1 MKYFKHPKGVR
12 DNYWLF
18 KSILIMKLTFIL
30 TVFFSLHSMAKVYSQ
45 QKVTFNVKSVAF
57 GKVIS
62 AIQKQTNYHFV
73 FSERKIPSG
82 KKITLNVENEE
93 VTSVLNKL
101 LANSDFTYTELENN
115 LIVIS
120 QKNEIVSAA
129 VIRGKVVDENGA
141 PAPGVSVR
149 IKGTTTGTITDANG
163 NFSVNAPDNAVLVF
177 SFLGY
182 ETQEVAVAGKTELSV
197 KLTIAAKSLN
207 EVVVTALGISKEQ
220 KKLGYSVTTV
230 NGDALNKAK
239 ESNVALSLQGRVA
252 GLSVGASNG
261 GPGSSARVLLRGL
274 TSFTASS
281 PLYVINGVPM
291 DNTQRGASGEWGGAD
306 YGDGI
311 SNINPDDIESMT
323 VLKGQSASALY
334 GSRASNGVILITT
347 KTGKK
352 NSPFG
357 VEFNTNIQFDQ
368 PVDNTDFQQVYGQGL
383 LVTDPITKLGVVTK
397 PTTLDLARNSGSL
410 AWGPK
415 MDGSDVM
422 QIDGKT
428 HKYSPVSNYIDF
440 YRTAPSFTN
449 TASFT
454 GGNETGAFRLSV
466 SDLRANSMVP
476 NSYLDRKTFNFNGS
490 QQVTKKLNMNVVAN
504 YVIENSKNRSGLS
517 DGPGNP
523 NNVQFLAPN
532 QDQATLAPGTT
543 ANGKELTFTDDSY
556 VTNPYFAA
564 YNFISNVSRTRLI
577 SAISA
582 KYDFTNWIYL
592 QGRVGYDDSNDSRVN
607 IEPTGTGYRND
618 NGTMNTSQTHIKEFN
633 TDVLVNAKH
642 SLVKDL
648 LNLDLSIGGNIRKS
662 ELTGTFI
669 NGQNGFII
677 PYFYSLTNFK
687 TRDSGPQID
696 QASKKQVNSAY
707 YSADFSIKNFL
718 VLGTTGRYDYYSTIS
733 KAIGPGIFSP
743 SVSGSFIFS
752 ELYPMNGVDLGK
764 VRLSFAQTSN
774 DASAY
779 ANTVYYSLSN
789 SINGTP
795 AASFSSQLPNL
806 FLKPFTLKELEAG
819 VEMKF
824 WGDRFG
830 FDATFFS
837 RKTSNEI
844 INGNL
849 DWSTGYTNRYI
860 GTGSTR
866 NRGIEIEVHGTP
878 VKKAGFSWTPSFNFT
893 FVKNKILQT
902 DGITNNNIGFGT
914 YRPAASSGTA
924 VTALVVGLAGPQ
936 ILATDYLR
944 DASGK
949 IQFDESGL
957 PQRGDL
963 KPMGSTIPKIYGGL
977 NNTFNYKQFNL
988 SFLVDYRFGNKVLSA
1003 TENASIYRGLNKLTL
1018 VGRETGVVGAGVNPA
1033 GAANTVN
1040 VQAQTYYQALA
1051 TRVGAV
1057 SVLDGS
1063 FIKLRQIT
1071 LGYNF
1076 NAAFLRSTPFSS
1088 IGVSAVGRNLWTIMK
1103 HTNNIDPESGFS
1115 ADPRYAGI
1123 EGASL
1128 PFARTYGLNVNFK
1141 FKN

>member
-1 MKYFKHPKGVR
+1 MEDFKHPMGVR
-12 DNYWLF
+12 NRF
-18 KSILIMKLTFIL
+18 KFQKSVL
-30 TVFFSLHSMAKVYSQ
+30 TVKFTLALTLAVGLQ
-45 QKVTFNVKSVAF
+45 SVA
-57 GKVIS
+57 S
-62 AIQKQTNYHFV
+62 AYPHNNITINKNY
-73 FSERKIPSG
+73 
-82 KKITLNVENEE
+82 
-93 VTSVLNKL
+93 
-101 LANSDFTYTELENN
+101 ANN
-115 LIVIS
+115 
-120 QKNEIVSAA
+120 A
-129 VIRGKVVDENGA
+129 VITGKVVDETGA
-141 PAPGVSVR
+141 GLPGVSIK
-149 IKGTTTGTITDANG
+149 IKGTSNGAVTDPNG
-163 NFSVNAPDNAVLVF
+163 SFSINAPDNAILVF
-177 SFLGY
+177 SFIGY
-182 ETQEVAVAGKTELSV
+182 QTQEVAVAGKTSISV
-197 KLTIAAKSLN
+197 KLVPSAKGLN

-239 ESNVALSLQGRVA
+239 ETNVALSLQGRVA

-274 TSFTASS
+274 TSFTAGS

-291 DNTQRGASGEWGGAD
+291 DNTQRGQSGEWGGAD

-334 GSRASNGVILITT
+334 GSRAVNGVILITT

-357 VEFNTNIQFDQ
+357 VEFNTNVQFDQ
-368 PVDNTDFQQVYGQGL
+368 PVDNTDYQQTYGQGM
-383 LVTDPITKLGVVTK
+383 LVNGVVTK

-410 AWGPK
+410 AWGTK
-415 MDGSDVM
+415 MDGSDVV

-454 GGNETGAFRLSV
+454 GGNETGAFRLSA

-490 QQVTKKLNMNVVAN
+490 QQVTKKLNINVVAN

-543 ANGKELTFTDDSY
+543 PDGKELTFTDDSY

-564 YNFISNVSRTRLI
+564 NNFISNVNRTRLI
-577 SAISA
+577 SALSA

-592 QGRVGYDDSNDSRVN
+592 QGRVGYDDSNDKRVN
-607 IEPTGTGYRND
+607 IEPTGTAYRND
-618 NGTMNTSQTHIKEFN
+618 NGTMNTSQTHINEFN
-633 TDVLVNAKH
+633 ADVLVNAKH

-648 LNLDLSIGGNIRKS
+648 LNLDLSVGGNIRKS

-687 TRDSGPQID
+687 SRDSGPQID
-696 QASKKQVNSAY
+696 PAQKKQVNSAY
-707 YSADFSIKNFL
+707 YSADFSVKDFL
-718 VLGTTGRYDYYSTIS
+718 VLSTTGRYDYYSTIS
-733 KAIGPGIFSP
+733 KSVGPGIFSP

-752 ELYPMNGVDLGK
+752 ELYHMNGVDLGK
-764 VRLSFAQTSN
+764 VRLSFAQTSA
-774 DASAY
+774 DALAY
-779 ANTVYYSLSN
+779 ANTVYYSLNN
-789 SINGTP
+789 SINGYP
-795 AASFSSQLPNL
+795 AAGFSSQLPNL

-819 VEMKF
+819 LEMKF
-824 WGDRFG
+824 WGDRLG
-830 FDATFFS
+830 FDVTYFS
-837 RKTSNEI
+837 RKTNNEI

-860 GTGSTR
+860 GTGSTQ
-866 NRGIEIEVHGTP
+866 NRGVEVEIHGTP
-878 VKKAGFSWTPSFNFT
+878 VRQSGFSWTPSFNFT
-893 FVKNKILQT
+893 YVKNKILQT
-902 DGITNNNIGFGT
+902 DGITNANIGFGT
-914 YRPAASSGTA
+914 FRPAASSGIA
-924 VTALVVGLAGPQ
+924 VTSLVVGLSGPQ
-936 ILATDYLR
+936 ILATDYKR
-944 DASGK
+944 DASGN
-949 IQFDESGL
+949 IVFDASGL

-963 KPMGSTIPKIYGGL
+963 KAQGSTIPKIYGGF
-977 NNTFNYKQFNL
+977 NNSFNYKQFNL
-988 SFLVDYRFGNKVLSA
+988 GFLVDYRFGNKVLSA
-1003 TENASIYRGLNKLTL
+1003 TENGSIFRGLNKLTL
-1018 VGRETGVVGAGVNPA
+1018 EGRETGVVGQGVTES
-1033 GAANTVN
+1033 GAVNTVS
-1040 VQAQTYYQALA
+1040 VPAQTYYQALS
-1051 TRVGAV
+1051 RNVGAV

-1063 FIKLRQIT
+1063 FIKLRQVT
-1071 LGYNF
+1071 LGYTF
-1076 NAAFLRSTPFSS
+1076 NSTFLRGTPFSS
-1088 IGVSAVGRNLWTIMK
+1088 IGVSAVARNLWTIMK
-1103 HTNNIDPESGFS
+1103 HTDNIDPESGFS